1 MKVETKDYTGFSAQK
16 LLNDD
21 FFIWSHKE
29 KTPETENF
37 WKELLHS
44 GQLAPKEYEE
54 ACFMLKF
61 FNIRQQQIPSSQKEE
76 LWKRIVESNRRHKQ
90 KIRHIRISLFIAA
103 AACLLVPLL
112 LNKISVYHQDTID
125 KSLLRLSQTEVALQG
140 DEIQLILP
148 KQAITI
154 EGTTSNICHDSKGH
168 ITVNSEQLQDPTSEE
183 EGNYNQLIVP
193 NGKRST
199 LAFEDGTRMW
209 VNAGSRVI
217 YPNKFKKERREI
229 FVDGE
234 VYMEVA
240 RDEERPF
247 IVKTSTMN
255 IRVLGTA
262 FNVTAYKKDVQSSVV
277 LASGSVSVKA
287 DTEEVKLVPNEMFS
301 HNIHNGV
308 HVEKVV
314 VSDYTSWKDGIY
326 IYHSEPLSSIL
337 NRISRYYGKEIC
349 YPPSIAT
356 FKCSGKLNLL
366 EDLDSLLEGLTHTV
380 PVNYKKTDEK
390 YMLEERK

>member
-1 MKVETKDYTGFSAQK
+1 MKVEIKDYTGFSAQK

-44 GQLAPKEYEE
+44 GQLAPKEYEQ
-54 ACFMLKF
+54 ACFILKV
-61 FNIRQQQIPSSQKEE
+61 FNIKLQQIPSSKKEE
-76 LWKRIVESNRRHKQ
+76 LWKRIVESNQRHKQ
-90 KIRHIRISLFIAA
+90 KVRRIRISLFIAA
-103 AACLLVPLL
+103 AACLLIPLF
-112 LNKISVYHQDTID
+112 LNKINVYHQDTID
-125 KSLLRLSQTEVALQG
+125 ESLLRLSQTEIALQR

-148 KQAITI
+148 KRAITI
-154 EGTTSNICHDSKGH
+154 EGETSNICHDSKGH
-168 ITVNSEQLQDPTSEE
+168 ITVNSEQLQESASSKED
-183 EGNYNQLIVP
+183 NYNQLIVP

-229 FVDGE
+229 YVDGE
-234 VYMEVA
+234 VYMEVT
-240 RDEERPF
+240 RDEKCPF
-247 IVKTSTMN
+247 IVKTSTMD

-262 FNVTAYKKDVQSSVV
+262 FNVTAYKKDAQSSVV

-301 HNIHNGV
+301 HSKHNGV

-380 PVNYKKTDEK
+380 PVIYTKTDEK
-390 YMLEERK
+390 YTFKERK

>member
-1 MKVETKDYTGFSAQK
+1 MKIETKDYTGFSAQK

-44 GQLAPKEYEE
+44 GQLAPEEYKQ
-54 ACFMLKF
+54 ACFILEV
-61 FNIRQQQIPSSQKEE
+61 FNIKQQQIPSSKKEE

-90 KIRHIRISLFIAA
+90 KVRRIRISLFIAA
-103 AACLLVPLL
+103 AACLLIPLL
-112 LNKISVYHQDTID
+112 LNKINVYHQDTID
-125 KSLLRLSQTEVALQG
+125 KSLLRLSQTEVTLQG

-168 ITVNSEQLQDPTSEE
+168 ITVNSEQLQESASSKEE
-183 EGNYNQLIVP
+183 NYNQLIVP

-240 RDEERPF
+240 RDEKCPF
-247 IVKTSTMN
+247 IVKTSTMD

-301 HNIHNGV
+301 HSIHNGV
-308 HVEKVV
+308 HVINVV

-349 YPPSIAT
+349 YPHSIAT

-380 PVNYKKTDEK
+380 PVNYTKTDEK
-390 YMLEERK
+390 YTFEERK

>member
-1 MKVETKDYTGFSAQK
+1 MKIETKDYTGFSAQK

-44 GQLAPKEYEE
+44 GQLAPEEYKQ
-54 ACFMLKF
+54 ACFILEV
-61 FNIRQQQIPSSQKEE
+61 FNIKQRQIPSSKKEE
-76 LWKRIVESNRRHKQ
+76 LWKRIVESNRRYKQ
-90 KIRHIRISLFIAA
+90 KVRRIRISLFIAA
-103 AACLLVPLL
+103 AACLLIPLL
-112 LNKISVYHQDTID
+112 LNKINVYHQDTID
-125 KSLLRLSQTEVALQG
+125 KSLLRLSQTEVTLQG

-168 ITVNSEQLQDPTSEE
+168 ITVNSEQLQESAFSKEE
-183 EGNYNQLIVP
+183 NYNQLIVP

-199 LAFEDGTRMW
+199 LTFEDGTRMW

-240 RDEERPF
+240 RDEKCPF
-247 IVKTSTMN
+247 IVKTSTMD

-301 HNIHNGV
+301 HSKHNGV
-308 HVEKVV
+308 HVKTVV

-380 PVNYKKTDEK
+380 PVNYTKTDEK
-390 YMLEERK
+390 YTFEERK

>member
-1 MKVETKDYTGFSAQK
+1 MKIETKDYTGFSAQK

-44 GQLAPKEYEE
+44 GQLAPEEYKQ
-54 ACFMLKF
+54 ACFILEV
-61 FNIRQQQIPSSQKEE
+61 FNIKQRQIPSSKKEE
-76 LWKRIVESNRRHKQ
+76 LWKRIVESNRRYKQ
-90 KIRHIRISLFIAA
+90 KVRRIRISLFIAA
-103 AACLLVPLL
+103 AACLLIPLL
-112 LNKISVYHQDTID
+112 LNKINVYHQDTID
-125 KSLLRLSQTEVALQG
+125 KSLLRLSQTEVTLQG

-168 ITVNSEQLQDPTSEE
+168 ITVNSEQLQESASSKEE
-183 EGNYNQLIVP
+183 NYNQLIVP

-240 RDEERPF
+240 RDEKCPF
-247 IVKTSTMN
+247 IVKTSTMD

-301 HNIHNGV
+301 HRKHNGV
-308 HVEKVV
+308 HVKKVV

-380 PVNYKKTDEK
+380 PVNYTKTDEK
-390 YMLEERK
+390 YTFEERK

>member
-1 MKVETKDYTGFSAQK
+1 MKVETKDYTSFSVQK

-21 FFIWSHKE
+21 FFIRSHKE
-29 KTPETENF
+29 RTPETENF
-37 WKELLHS
+37 WNELLRS
-44 GQLAPKEYEE
+44 GQLAPEDYEQ
-54 ACFMLKF
+54 ACFILKVF
-61 FNIRQQQIPSSQKEE
+61 TIKQQQIPSSKKEE
-76 LWKRIVESNRRHKQ
+76 LWKRIAESNRRHKQ
-90 KIRHIRISLFIAA
+90 KVRRIRISLFISA
-103 AACLLVPLL
+103 AACLLTLLL
-112 LNKISVYHQDTID
+112 LNKINGYHQDIID
-125 KSLLRLSQTEVALQG
+125 KSLLQLSQTEVALQG

-154 EGTTSNICHDSKGH
+154 KGTTSNIRHDSKGY
-168 ITVNSEQLQDPTSEE
+168 ITVNSKQLKESASTKEE
-183 EGNYNQLIVP
+183 NYNQLIVP

-199 LAFEDGTRMW
+199 LAFEDGTRIW

-217 YPNKFKKERREI
+217 YPNKFKEKRREI

-247 IVKTSTMN
+247 VVKTNTMD

-262 FNVTAYKKDVQSSVV
+262 FNVTAYKKDAQSSIV
-277 LASGSVSVKA
+277 LASGSVSVKT
-287 DTEEVKLVPNEMFS
+287 DTEEVKLIPNEMLS
-301 HNIHNGV
+301 HSKHNGI

-366 EDLDSLLEGLTHTV
+366 EDLDYLLEGLTHTV
-380 PVNYKKTDEK
+380 PVNYTKTEEK
-390 YMLEERK
+390 YTFEERK